1 MRRPCIR
8 GPSENA
14 GASRRF
20 RLRARES
27 RDFHATD
34 AMLAVSKG
42 MTDSR
47 IVPMKS
53 PLLAA
58 ALAFFFAMPLPAASV
73 APDPAQA
80 DVALVRAT
88 ECFVGAYRLPGAT
101 IDIGPSDGGLRWR
114 HVDGRSGKLVATG
127 DGGWKSLEGWTD
139 RNDGHRIALSGCGR
153 DAVLQFDG
161 TAASRIALEVRE
173 TTFQGDGGTRLAG
186 RLVLPEGDAKV
197 PLVVLVHGA
206 EQDSARTW
214 DFMQRQ
220 LPAEGVA
227 AFVYDKRGTGD
238 SGGTYTQDYGVLA
251 NDAVAAM
258 REAKRMA
265 GVRVVRVG
273 FRGGSQ
279 GGWVAPLAATRTHAD
294 FVIVGYGLAVNA
306 LQEDREATILQM
318 QLKGYPPDIIDSAL
332 EIVDAAGVLAGSDFQ
347 RGFEA
352 FDAVRMKYRDRP
364 WYKDVYGNFTH
375 LLLPY
380 YGDELRRKV
389 QPYRFGTPWHYDPMT
404 VLRELRTPQL
414 WELGDADIDAPMG
427 ETFHRLRTLAR
438 DGAPITIAVFPG
450 GEHGMTTFE
459 TDADGTRTSLRY
471 AGGYTRMTV
480 DFARGKLGD
489 AYGNARM
496 YAPGQ

>member
-1 MRRPCIR
+1 
-8 GPSENA
+8 
-14 GASRRF
+14 
-20 RLRARES
+20 
-27 RDFHATD
+27 
-34 AMLAVSKG
+34 
-42 MTDSR
+42 
-47 IVPMKS
+47 MKS
-53 PLLAA
+53 PLFAA
-58 ALAFFFAMPLPAASV
+58 VLAFALPFPAASATPGP
-73 APDPAQA
+73 APADPALA
-80 DVALVRAT
+80 RAT
-88 ECFVGAYRLPGAT
+88 ECFVGAYRLPNAS
-101 IDIGPSDGGLRWR
+101 IDIGPGDGGLRWR

-139 RNDGHRIALSGCGR
+139 REDGHRIAFSGCGR
-153 DAVLQFDG
+153 DAVLEFDG
-161 TAASRIALEVRE
+161 IAAPRIALQASE
-173 TTFQGDGGTRLAG
+173 TTFAGDGGTRLAG
-186 RLVLPEGDAKV
+186 RLVMPAGDAEV

-206 EQDSARTW
+206 EHDSARTW

-238 SGGTYTQDYGVLA
+238 SGGSYTQDYSVLA

-258 REAKRMA
+258 REARRMA
-265 GVRVVRVG
+265 GERVVRAG

-279 GGWVAPLAATRTHAD
+279 GGWVAPLAATRTHVD

-332 EIVDAAGVLAGSDFQ
+332 EITDAAAVVVSSDGE
-347 RGFEA
+347 RGIPE
-352 FDAVRMKYRDRP
+352 FDAVRLRYRDQP

-375 LLLPY
+375 VILPY
-380 YGDELRRKV
+380 MGDDLRRLAQEYKW
-389 QPYRFGTPWHYDPMT
+389 GTPWHYDPMP
-404 VLRELRTPQL
+404 VLRGLRTPQL

-438 DGAPITIAVFPG
+438 AGAPITIAVFPG

-459 TDADGTRTSLRY
+459 TGPGGTRTSLRY
-471 AGGYTRMTV
+471 AEGYTRMTV
-480 DFARGKLGD
+480 DFARGRLGG

-496 YAPGQ
+496 YPAGR

>member
-1 MRRPCIR
+1 
-8 GPSENA
+8 
-14 GASRRF
+14 
-20 RLRARES
+20 
-27 RDFHATD
+27 
-34 AMLAVSKG
+34 
-42 MTDSR
+42 
-47 IVPMKS
+47 MKS
-53 PLLAA
+53 PLFAA
-58 ALAFFFAMPLPAASV
+58 VLAFALPFPAASATPGP
-73 APDPAQA
+73 APGDPALA
-80 DVALVRAT
+80 RAT
-88 ECFVGAYRLPGAT
+88 ECFVGAYRLPNAS
-101 IDIGPSDGGLRWR
+101 IDIGPGDGGLRWR

-139 RNDGHRIALSGCGR
+139 REDGHRIAFSGCGR
-153 DAVLQFDG
+153 DAVLEFDG
-161 TAASRIALEVRE
+161 IAAPRIALQASE
-173 TTFQGDGGTRLAG
+173 TTFAGDGGTRLAG
-186 RLVLPEGDAKV
+186 RLVMPAGDAEV

-206 EQDSARTW
+206 EHDSARTW

-238 SGGTYTQDYGVLA
+238 SGGSYTQDYSVLA

-258 REAKRMA
+258 REARRMA
-265 GVRVVRVG
+265 GERVVRAG

-279 GGWVAPLAATRTHAD
+279 GGWVAPLAATRTHVD

-332 EIVDAAGVLAGSDFQ
+332 EITDAAAVVVSSDGE
-347 RGFEA
+347 RGIPE
-352 FDAVRMKYRDRP
+352 FDAVRLRYRDQP

-375 LLLPY
+375 VILPY
-380 YGDELRRKV
+380 MGDDLRRLAQEYKW
-389 QPYRFGTPWHYDPMT
+389 GTPWHYDPMP
-404 VLRELRTPQL
+404 VLRGLRTPQL

-438 DGAPITIAVFPG
+438 AGAPITIAVFPG

-459 TDADGTRTSLRY
+459 TGPGGTRTSLRY
-471 AGGYTRMTV
+471 AEGYTRMTV
-480 DFARGKLGD
+480 DFARGRLGG

-496 YAPGQ
+496 YPAGR

>member
-1 MRRPCIR
+1 
-8 GPSENA
+8 
-14 GASRRF
+14 
-20 RLRARES
+20 
-27 RDFHATD
+27 
-34 AMLAVSKG
+34 
-42 MTDSR
+42 
-47 IVPMKS
+47 MKS
-53 PLLAA
+53 PLFAV
-58 ALAFFFAMPLPAASV
+58 ALALACAVPLPAAS
-73 APDPAQA
+73 AAADPAPTPT
-80 DVALVRAT
+80 ALERAT
-88 ECFVGAYRLPGAT
+88 ECFVGAYRLPDAS

-114 HVDGRSGKLVATG
+114 HVDGRSGKLVATS

-139 RNDGHRIALSGCGR
+139 RDDGHRIALSGCGR
-153 DAVLQFDG
+153 DAALHFDG
-161 TAASRIALEVRE
+161 VAAPRIALEVRD
-173 TTFQGDGGTRLAG
+173 TMFQGDGGTRLAG
-186 RLVLPEGDAKV
+186 RLVLPEGAAKV

-238 SGGTYTQDYGVLA
+238 SGGTYTQDYSVLA

-258 REAKRMA
+258 REAKRLA
-265 GVRVVRVG
+265 GARAVRVG

-279 GGWVAPLAATRTHAD
+279 GGWVAPLAATRTHVD

-318 QLKGYPPDIIDSAL
+318 RLKGYPPDIIDSAL

-347 RGFEA
+347 QGFEA
-352 FDAVRMKYRDRP
+352 FDAVRKKYRDQP

-380 YGDELRRKV
+380 YGDELRQKV
-389 QPYRFGTPWHYDPMT
+389 QPYRFGTPWHYDPMP
-404 VLRELRTPQL
+404 VLRKLRTPQL

-438 DGAPITIAVFPG
+438 EGSPITIAVFPG

-459 TDADGTRTSLRY
+459 NAPDGSRTSLRY
-471 AGGYTRMTV
+471 AEGYTRMTV
-480 DFARGKLGD
+480 DFAKGKLGD
-489 AYGNARM
+489 RYGNARM
-496 YAPGQ
+496 YRAGQ